1 MPRASV
7 RVLLG
12 LVIVAGWVAAA
23 RSADETGFTHKED
36 VIYGHKYGTA
46 LTMDVFTPKQG
57 PNGAAVIFAVSGGFF
72 SSRQMIS
79 FTYCSEFLKR
89 GYTVFAVM
97 HGSQPKYTI
106 PEIIEDM
113 NRAVRFIRY
122 HAKDYK
128 IDPKRLG
135 ITGLSAGGHLSLMQG
150 MAGTKGNPKAKD
162 PVERV
167 SSRVQA
173 VACFFPPTD
182 FLNFGGPG
190 RELIH
195 ATDHRAPFRASFDY
209 RELDQKTMLW
219 ERIQDVDKLRRIA
232 RDISPIYHISPD
244 DSPTLIIHGDKDDL
258 VPLQQSET
266 FIAKLKETGVEAK
279 LVVKNGAAHGWPTML
294 KDADQLVEWF
304 DGHIKKASVS
314 PKSKP

>member
-1 MPRASV
+1 MHLVDVFPTI
-7 RVLLG
+7 VLLLPCLG
-12 LVIVAGWVAAA
+12 PMELRAQG
-23 RSADETGFTHKED
+23 ADYDRTTD

-122 HAKDYK
+122 HAADYG
-128 IDPKRLG
+128 IDPNRIG
-135 ITGLSAGGHLSLMQG
+135 ITGASAGGHLSLMMG
-150 MAGTKGNPKAKD
+150 AAGNDGDPKARD
-162 PVERV
+162 PVDGV

-173 VACFFPPTD
+173 VACFFPPSDVMNYGEKGVEALGT
-182 FLNFGGPG
+182 G
-190 RELIH
+190 RLSGFK
-195 ATDHRAPFRASFDY
+195 APFDFE
-209 RELDQKTMLW
+209 ELDPKTRAFV
-219 ERIQDVDKLRRIA
+219 RITDPEKRREIGRRI
-232 RDISPIYHISPD
+232 SPVNHVTASAA
-244 DSPTLIIHGDKDDL
+244 PTLIIHGD
-258 VPLQQSET
+258 
-266 FIAKLKETGVEAK
+266 
-279 LVVKNGAAHGWPTML
+279 
-294 KDADQLVEWF
+294 ADQLVPIQQAEVFIAELKEVGVPCELVVKPGASHGWQLGRDMPAIADWF
-304 DGHIKKASVS
+304 DKYLGKSTAKPASATR
-314 PKSKP
+314 

>member
-122 HAKDYK
+122 HAADYG
-128 IDPKRLG
+128 IDPNRIG
-135 ITGLSAGGHLSLMQG
+135 ITGASAGGHLSLMMG
-150 MAGTKGNPKAKD
+150 AAGNDGDPKARD
-162 PVERV
+162 PVDGV

-173 VACFFPPTD
+173 VACFFPPSDVMNYGEKGVEALGT
-182 FLNFGGPG
+182 G
-190 RELIH
+190 RLSGFK
-195 ATDHRAPFRASFDY
+195 APFDFE
-209 RELDQKTMLW
+209 ELDPKTRAFV
-219 ERIQDVDKLRRIA
+219 RITDPEKRREIGRRI
-232 RDISPIYHISPD
+232 SPVNHVTASAA
-244 DSPTLIIHGDKDDL
+244 PTLIIHGDADQL
-258 VPLQQSET
+258 VPIQQAEV
-266 FIAKLKETGVEAK
+266 FIAKLKEVGVPCK
-279 LVVKNGAAHGWPTML
+279 LVVKPGASHGWPL
-294 KDADQLVEWF
+294 GRDVPAVADWF
-304 DGHIKKASVS
+304 DKYLGKSTAKPASATR
-314 PKSKP
+314 

>member
-7 RVLLG
+7 RILLG

-23 RSADETGFTHKED
+23 RAADEPTFTRKED

-57 PNGAAVIFAVSGGFF
+57 ANGAAVIFAVSGGFF

-79 FTYCSEFLKR
+79 LGFCTEFLKR

-122 HAKDYK
+122 HAADYG
-128 IDPKRLG
+128 IDPNRIG
-135 ITGLSAGGHLSLMQG
+135 ITGASAGGHLSLMMG
-150 MAGTKGNPKAKD
+150 ASGTDGNPKAGD
-162 PVERV
+162 PVDCV

-173 VACFFPPTD
+173 VACFFPPSDVMNYGEKGIEALGT
-182 FLNFGGPG
+182 G
-190 RELIH
+190 RLSGFK
-195 ATDHRAPFRASFDY
+195 APFDFD
-209 RELDQKTMLW
+209 ELDPKTRAFV
-219 ERIQDVDKLRRIA
+219 RITDPEKRREIGRRI
-232 RDISPIYHISPD
+232 SPVNHVTASAA
-244 DSPTLIIHGDKDDL
+244 PTLIIHGDADQL
-258 VPLQQSET
+258 VPIQQAEV
-266 FIAKLKETGVEAK
+266 FIAKLKEVGVPCE
-279 LVVKNGAAHGWPTML
+279 LVVKPGASHGWPLNRDMPTL
-294 KDADQLVEWF
+294 ADWF
-304 DGHIKKASVS
+304 DKYIGKS
-314 PKSKP
+314 PVKPPSATR